1 MRILLVASGYN
12 SMTQRVHAEL
22 AERGHEVSVELALS
36 DEVMREGVRRWDP
49 DLVIAPMLTTAIP
62 ADIWSARPCLIVHP
76 GPRGDRGPSS
86 LDWAIMDGASRWGV
100 TVLQANDEMDA
111 GDIWASAEFTMP
123 GGSKSSVYRTE
134 VADAAVEAVLL
145 AVARFEAGGYRP
157 EPLDYSRPEV
167 TGRCRP
173 PCRQADRGIDWPS
186 DSTAAVL
193 ARLRAADSRP
203 GVLDVIGGTE
213 YYLFGGY
220 EEDELGGRPGTILAR
235 RDGAIC
241 RATTDGAV
249 WIPQLRRR
257 PAPGGLKTFKLP
269 ATMALREALHGS
281 LGGSLA
287 DVPEVPVPLTPPPG
301 RRTYQEV
308 SYRESGDVGYLEFS
322 FPGGAMSTGQCRRL
336 LAAYRHAQARPVK
349 VIVLGGP
356 RDLFANGIHLN
367 VIQAA
372 DDPAAESWRN
382 IHAIDDLVEAILTTT
397 GQLTV
402 AALAGNAAAGG
413 LMLALAADQVWC
425 RAGTV
430 LNPHYRLMGLHGS
443 EYWTYTLPR
452 RVGPEE
458 AARLTRE
465 CLPVT
470 PSAALRTGLV
480 DQVIADGA
488 AGFRAQVAALA
499 EQLARSPDFPARLA
513 AKAGRLA
520 ADGRQQ
526 PLAAYRA
533 AELAIMYRNF
543 TGPREPYPQLRQAFV
558 YKDKPSRTPP
568 HLARHRTGPGRQR
581 ARGQRA
587 QGQRVL
593 CAPVIMAARSS
604 GWRKDGGGG
613 GPQE

>member
-1 MRILLVASGYN
+1 MRILLIASGYN

-22 AERGHEVSVELALS
+22 ADRGHEVSVELALG

-76 GPRGDRGPSS
+76 GPKGDRGPSS
-86 LDWAIMDGASRWGV
+86 LDWAIMDGAGRWGV
-100 TVLQANDEMDA
+100 TVLQANGEMDA
-111 GDIWASAEFTMP
+111 GDIWASTGFTMP
-123 GGSKSSVYRTE
+123 GDSKSSVYRTE

-145 AVARFEAGGYRP
+145 AVDRFGAGGYRP
-157 EPLDYSRPEV
+157 EPLDYSRPDV

-193 ARLRAADSRP
+193 AKLRAADSRP
-203 GVLDVIGGTE
+203 GVLDAIGGTE

-220 EEDELGGRPGTILAR
+220 EEDELRGQPGTILAH

-241 RATTDGAV
+241 RATADGAV

-257 PAPGGLKTFKLP
+257 PAPGGPKTFKLP
-269 ATMALREALHGS
+269 ATLALRESLHGS

-287 DVPEVPVPLTPPPG
+287 GVPQVPAPLASPPG
-301 RRTYQEV
+301 RRTYQEI
-308 SYRESGDVGYLEFS
+308 SYRESGDVGYLEFA

-336 LAAYRHAQARPVK
+336 LAAYRHAQTRPVK

-356 RDLFANGIHLN
+356 RDLFSNGIHLN

-413 LMLALAADQVWC
+413 LMLALAADEVWC
-425 RAGTV
+425 RAGAV

-458 AARLTRE
+458 AARLTGE

-480 DQVIADGA
+480 DQVIT
-488 AGFRAQVAALA
+488 AGPAGYRAQVAALA
-499 EQLARSPDFPARLA
+499 ERLARGPDYPARLA
-513 AKAGRLA
+513 AKARRLA
-520 ADGRQQ
+520 ADGSQR

-533 AELAIMYRNF
+533 AELAVMYRNF

-558 YKDKPSRTPP
+558 YKDKPSHTPP
-568 HLARHRTGPGRQR
+568 HLARHRTGPGRPGPR
-581 ARGQRA
+581 PR
-587 QGQRVL
+587 
-593 CAPVIMAARSS
+593 PSS
-604 GWRKDGGGG
+604 PAGSVRIPGRR
-613 GPQE
+613 